1 MSIKEDIF
9 NLINEFNYLDKSKSI
24 IEKYNIK
31 DLVKHISEYP
41 ELNNLFEKFINE
53 NIDDIEAHQHYF
65 IISNS
70 EIMLAIFNE
79 YYNEKISQI
88 ICHQIENEENIKKKN
103 FDLNIIP
110 FNIYNDRLISPFQY
124 FHFAPIAGDKE
135 NNKTIFLSFPF
146 DQFNLIISLNYRD
159 EKFDNIEK
167 MRTILKKDF
176 DLEEKKAANQIIK
189 NSDKKINDIEYEI
202 EIKTIVKVYKFK
214 LKIDEYKLI
223 EKTGKIIYIKYKE
236 KMYKFD
242 EPKKLN
248 EENIAYTIN
257 IRQNLLNNKMIKN
270 FLNEEFSKIIKDGRI
285 LYEIFTKSKYIK
297 ITYNYKEL
305 FITFLRLDQSYI
317 DNIIDYILNEFDIK
331 H

>member
-1 MSIKEDIF
+1 MGIKEDIF

-24 IEKYNIK
+24 LEKYDIK
-31 DLVKHISEYP
+31 DLLKHIPEYP
-41 ELNNLFEKFINE
+41 GLNNLFEKFINE
-53 NIDDIEAHQHYF
+53 NIDDVEASQLYF

-88 ICHQIENEENIKKKN
+88 VCDQIENEENIKKKN

-110 FNIYNDRLISPFQY
+110 FSIYKNRLISPFQY
-124 FHFAPIAGDKE
+124 FNFAPISGDEE
-135 NNKTIFLSFPF
+135 NNKTIFLSIPF
-146 DQFNLIISLNYRD
+146 DQFDLIISLKYRD

-167 MRTILKKDF
+167 MRIILKKDF
-176 DLEEKKAANQIIK
+176 DLEGKKNANKIIK

-202 EIKTIVKVYKFK
+202 EIKTIFKVYKFK
-214 LKIDEYKLI
+214 LKIDECRLI
-223 EKTGKIIYIKYKE
+223 EGTGRIEYIKYKE
-236 KMYKFD
+236 KIYKFD
-242 EPKKLN
+242 EPKKIT
-248 EENIAYTIN
+248 EKSIAITIN
-257 IRQNLLNNKMIKN
+257 IKENLLNNKMIKN

-297 ITYNYKEL
+297 ITYKDKEL
-305 FITFLRLDQSYI
+305 FIPFIKLDQSYI

-331 H
+331 N